1 MLKNLKIR
9 VKILIILS
17 SVAIVA
23 VGINGYIGYTV
34 AKTSLEEE
42 SFNKLTAIREMKA
55 NQIENYFEHIRNEV
69 ITFSEDRMIID
80 AMKAF
85 KEGFRKVD
93 TELGL
98 GEAQRND
105 MKSKVIQFYKLN
117 FLQSLKANL
126 SDSQARWVD
135 MRFSKYLPKDK
146 NSTVIQYYYIVPKLP
161 RKVWVL
167 RYFSC

>member
-1 MLKNLKIR
+1 MPNRYGSQLNLRLKLNPFETEEGLLMFKNLKIG

-23 VGINGYIGYTV
+23 VGINGYIGYTA

-80 AMKAF
+80 AMK
-85 KEGFRKVD
+85 
-93 TELGL
+93 
-98 GEAQRND
+98 
-105 MKSKVIQFYKLN
+105 
-117 FLQSLKANL
+117 
-126 SDSQARWVD
+126 
-135 MRFSKYLPKDK
+135 KDK
-146 NSTVIQYYYIVPKLP
+146 
-161 RKVWVL
+161 
-167 RYFSC
+167 